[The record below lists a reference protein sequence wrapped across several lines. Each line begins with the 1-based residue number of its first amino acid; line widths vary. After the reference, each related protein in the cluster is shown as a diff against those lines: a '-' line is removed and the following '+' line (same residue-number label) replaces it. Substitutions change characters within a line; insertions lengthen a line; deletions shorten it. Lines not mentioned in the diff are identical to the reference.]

1 VFDAG
6 PGRPPLPILL
16 AIVGPLIRFAVLYRA
31 SAAFQR
37 FVLGIDLRLLTA
49 MQSWRVIGVMF
60 LALYAFDLLPGL
72 FA

>member
-37 FVLGIDLRLLTA
+37 FVLASICGSSPRCRA
-49 MQSWRVIGVMF
+49 G
-60 LALYAFDLLPGL
+60 A
-72 FA
+72 